1 MSPRPEDPPA
11 GRATPGE
18 APHNEAPGAAALGA
32 AGLDAPVAGDPSAG
46 DLGLGDPSAG
56 DPGPG
61 DLGLAAPGAGDPGPG
76 GRDRDAAGRARNARP
91 RDALGR
97 PLPRGATGDERIP
110 DDLVL
115 PPGEAL
121 QLAQQLLD
129 AERPFHAHEVLE
141 ASWKSAPAAE
151 RDLWQ
156 GLAQIAVGLTHAR
169 RGNARGAAALLR
181 RGADRVA
188 GYAGWP
194 PHGIDAAG
202 VCRAAREMAARI
214 DRDGTGAAG
223 TLSARLVSAGP

>member
-1 MSPRPEDPPA
+1 MSPRPEDSPA
-11 GRATPGE
+11 GQAPADGAPGSGPPGNCPPGSGTPGSGT
-18 APHNEAPGAAALGA
+18 PGSGTPGSGAPGA
-32 AGLDAPVAGDPSAG
+32 
-46 DLGLGDPSAG
+46 
-56 DPGPG
+56 PGPS
-61 DLGLAAPGAGDPGPG
+61 DPDPR
-76 GRDRDAAGRARNARP
+76 GRDRDPAGRARNARP

-110 DDLVL
+110 DDLAL
-115 PPGEAL
+115 PPAQAL
-121 QLAQQLLD
+121 QLAQELLD
-129 AERPFHAHEVLE
+129 SERPFHAHEVLE
-141 ASWKSAPAAE
+141 SSWKSAPAAE

-188 GYAGWP
+188 GYAGAP

-214 DRDGTGAAG
+214 DRDGAGAAG
-223 TLSARLVSAGP
+223 PLTARLVAAGR